1 MKRITVAYPF
11 EDVRG
16 KLAGDQVL
24 EYAENNNPAFDAPT
38 GRQYA
43 RNYKACMIACK
54 RSATGKTYFQIKTKT
69 ATKVNAGSKLRMA
82 LLGGTGA
89 CRAAIL
95 SNGTL
100 RAQVEA
106 IYAAAKA
113 EGRTSAKTVEKYV
126 YDVVYEGLRA
136 KSVMFT
142 FLSAGGGTL
151 NVHNPWVYTNQQ
163 AGTGITIKTD
173 ILVKFWDQLALNPV
187 SYKVDGL
194 KGIAHSGDIFDSDY
208 ISSNLNVLGL
218 TIANVDVSGTGK
230 MCVCLGYGGG
240 DIPDTL
246 QVLTYNGAPV
256 ERETAIANVEYD
268 VVAMP
273 HYD

>member
-16 KLAGDQVL
+16 KLAGNQVL
-24 EYAENNNPAFDAPT
+24 EYAENNNPAFDAPA

-95 SNGTL
+95 TDATKRGL
-100 RAQVEA
+100 VEN

-113 EGRTSAKTVEKYV
+113 EGRTTAKTVEKYV
-126 YDVVYEGLRA
+126 YDVVYAGLQA
-136 KSVMFT
+136 KSIMFAFVST
-142 FLSAGGGTL
+142 NGGTL
-151 NVHNPWVYTNQQ
+151 NIHNPWVYTNQQ
-163 AGTGITIKTD
+163 GGQSITIKTD
-173 ILVKFWDQLALNPV
+173 ILIKFWDQLAANGITFTI
-187 SYKVDGL
+187 DGL
-194 KGIAHSGDIFDSDY
+194 KGVAHVGETWTQLENAGY
-208 ISSNLNVLGL
+208 NVLDIRIISQYVRIETG
-218 TIANVDVSGTGK
+218 VDEVYVVDESGVYQQGSVAITAQHYETK
-230 MCVCLGYGGG
+230 SE
-240 DIPDTL
+240 
-246 QVLTYNGAPV
+246 AP
-256 ERETAIANVEYD
+256 A
-268 VVAMP
+268 
-273 HYD
+273 

>member
-16 KLAGDQVL
+16 KLAGNQEL
-24 EYAENNNPAFDAPT
+24 EYAENNNPAFEAPA

-43 RNYKACMIACK
+43 RNYKTCMIACK

-100 RAQVEA
+100 RTQVEA
-106 IYAAAKA
+106 IYAAAKT

-126 YDVVYEGLRA
+126 YDVVYEGLQS

-142 FLSAGGGTL
+142 FLSANGGTL

-163 AGTGITIKTD
+163 AGTGITIKNT
-173 ILVKFWDQLALNPV
+173 ILVKFWNELAANPIMFTV
-187 SYKVDGL
+187 EGL
-194 KGIAHSGDIFDSDY
+194 KGVAHDGDSWSDLTQRGYNVLSATISGDGVAINSM
-208 ISSNLNVLGL
+208 L
-218 TIANVDVSGTGK
+218 IAEVSGGTTTP
-230 MCVCLGYGGG
+230 VDNG
-240 DIPDTL
+240 DKISA
-246 QVLTYNGAPV
+246 QSYVLV
-256 ERETAIANVEYD
+256 E
-268 VVAMP
+268 P
-273 HYD
+273 